1 MPKLFSK
8 DHQPDYS
15 TRPVRGPNKKQAML
29 NAIEKKFPG
38 GTQEFCEH
46 LLEVG
51 LSGGP
56 EGSAVPVLLNE
67 CLKRVE
73 PPLKQTGVT
82 IELDIKEGATHAEK
96 AEAIF
101 AAVSAGAITIESGQM
116 LIGMIKDTLSIV
128 ESTELVKRLEEIE
141 QLINTK

>member
-1 MPKLFSK
+1 MKQFSK
-8 DHQPDYS
+8 DYQPER
-15 TRPVRGPNKKQAML
+15 TRGPSKKLAML

-101 AAVSAGAITIESGQM
+101 SAVSAGSITIESGQM

>member
-1 MPKLFSK
+1 MARS
-8 DHQPDYS
+8 S
-15 TRPVRGPNKKQAML
+15 TTFEKGHTPINTRGPSKKLAML

-56 EGSAVPVLLNE
+56 EGSAIPVLLNE

-101 AAVSAGAITIESGQM
+101 NAVSTGAITIESGQM
-116 LIGMIKDTLSIV
+116 LIGMIKDSIAIQ
-128 ESTELVKRLEEIE
+128 ESTEVVKRLEEIE
-141 QLINTK
+141 QMLAKR

>member
-1 MPKLFSK
+1 MKQFSK
-8 DHQPDYS
+8 DYQPER
-15 TRPVRGPNKKQAML
+15 TRGPSKKLAML

-96 AEAIF
+96 AETIF
-101 AAVSAGAITIESGQM
+101 AAVSAGSITIESGQM
-116 LIGMIKDTLSIV
+116 LIGMIKDTLQIV
-128 ESTELVKRLEEIE
+128 ESTEIIE
-141 QLINTK
+141 RFEQMEQVLQQLLRQKA